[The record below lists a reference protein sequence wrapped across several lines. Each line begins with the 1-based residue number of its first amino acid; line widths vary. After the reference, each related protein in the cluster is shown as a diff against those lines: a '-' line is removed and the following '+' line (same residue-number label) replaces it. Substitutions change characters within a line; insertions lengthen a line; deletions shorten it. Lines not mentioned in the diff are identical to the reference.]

1 MPTIKHSDPVPF
13 IKVKGSHREIGRQ
26 IGEACS
32 RQIQHCVENA
42 HVMIEST
49 YDYIGLDWHG
59 ATIQS
64 RKYIPFAQE
73 RYPQYVD
80 EIIGMAEGAGISFED
95 MSVLV
100 SMEAVTSD
108 ALHLGKCT
116 SMAVNGDKTTD
127 GHVLL
132 AHNEDWTPEEEMD
145 VFIVHAEPENEPP
158 FLAMTYGGYPAA
170 VGINAYGIAQGCDSV
185 YPNDT
190 RIGVP
195 RLVVARGVLAAKSPA
210 DAINRALIP
219 QRAAGYN
226 HFIVHE
232 SGEIYSVEASA
243 RRFALLYGEDGWLA
257 HTNYYVDP
265 KMSTIENEP
274 DELVAK
280 RIRYYRAVRLLSEI
294 GQHSIKS
301 LQAIQRDHI
310 NFPHAICNHDE
321 NVEHPADREKTI
333 CALVI
338 DLTARAMHI
347 AWGNPCENIFHTYY
361 LDA

>member
-1 MPTIKHSDPVPF
+1 MSVHTDPVPM

-42 HVMIEST
+42 HAMIDDS
-49 YDYIGLDWHG
+49 YPYLALDWHG

-80 EIIGMAEGAGISFED
+80 EMVGMSEGAGISLED
-95 MSVLV
+95 MVVLV

-108 ALHLGKCT
+108 ALHLDKCT
-116 SMAVNGDKTTD
+116 SFAVNNDRTAD
-127 GHVLL
+127 GHVLI
-132 AHNEDWTPEEEMD
+132 AHNEDWSPAEEED
-145 VFIVHAEPENEPP
+145 VFVIHAEPEDEPP
-158 FLAMTYGGYPAA
+158 FLAMTYGGYPSA
-170 VGINAYGIAQGCDSV
+170 VGFNGYGISQCCDSV
-185 YPNDT
+185 YPTDS

-195 RLVVARGVLAAKSPA
+195 RLIVARGVLAAQTPS

-226 HFIVHE
+226 HLIVHE
-232 SGEIYSVEASA
+232 SGEIYSIEASA
-243 RRFALLYGEDGWLA
+243 RSFAMLYGEDGALA
-257 HTNYYVDP
+257 HTNFFVDP
-265 KMSTIENEP
+265 QMQTIENDP

-280 RIRYYRAVRLLSEI
+280 RIRYHRATRMLAEETL
-294 GQHSIKS
+294 HTIKS

-310 NFPHAICNHDE
+310 NHPHSICNHDE
-321 NVEHPADREKTI
+321 NIPNPIERSKTI
-333 CALVI
+333 CALVM
-338 DLTARAMHI
+338 DLTSRAMHI
-347 AWGNPCENIFHTYY
+347 SWGNPCENAYHTYY

>member
-1 MPTIKHSDPVPF
+1 MPTIKHTDPVPF

-32 RQIQHCVENA
+32 GQIQHCVENA
-42 HVMIEST
+42 HVMIDAT

-80 EIIGMAEGAGISFED
+80 EMLGMAEGAGISFED

-116 SMAVNGDKTTD
+116 SMAVNSDRTAD

-145 VFIVHAEPENEPP
+145 VFIVHAEPRDEPP

-170 VGINAYGIAQGCDSV
+170 VGINAHGIAQGCDSV

-190 RIGVP
+190 RIGIP
-195 RLVVARGVLAAKSPA
+195 RLIVARGVLAAKSPA

-232 SGEIYSVEASA
+232 SGEIYSIEASA
-243 RRFALLYGEDGWLA
+243 RRFAMLYGEDGWLS

-265 KMSTIENEP
+265 RMSAIEDEP

-280 RIRYYRAVRLLSEI
+280 RVRYYRSVRLLAETER
-294 GQHSIKS
+294 HTIKS

-310 NFPHAICNHDE
+310 NYPHAICNHDE

-333 CALVI
+333 CALII

-347 AWGNPCENIFHTYY
+347 AWGNPCENSYHTYY

>member
-1 MPTIKHSDPVPF
+1 MATLKHTDPVPF
-13 IKVKGSHREIGRQ
+13 IKVKGSHRDIGRQ

-42 HVMIEST
+42 HAMIDAT

-80 EIIGMAEGAGISFED
+80 EMLGMAEGAGISFED

-116 SMAVNGDKTTD
+116 SMAVNGDRTTD

-132 AHNEDWTPEEEMD
+132 AHNEDWTPEEEQD
-145 VFIVHAEPENEPP
+145 VFIVHAEPKDEPP
-158 FLAMTYGGYPAA
+158 FLAMTYGGYPVA
-170 VGINAYGIAQGCDSV
+170 VGINAFGIAQGCDSV

-195 RLVVARGVLAAKSPA
+195 RLIVARGVLAAKSPA
-210 DAINRALIP
+210 DAISRALIP

-265 KMSTIENEP
+265 RMSTIEDEP

-280 RIRYYRAVRLLSEI
+280 RIRYYRAVRLLAETT
-294 GQHSIKS
+294 QHSIKS

-321 NVEHPADREKTI
+321 NVERPADREKTI
-333 CALVI
+333 CALII

-347 AWGNPCENIFHTYY
+347 AWGNPCENVYHTYY

>member
-1 MPTIKHSDPVPF
+1 MPTNKHTDPVPF

-42 HVMIEST
+42 HAMIAAT

-80 EIIGMAEGAGISFED
+80 EMLGMAEGAGISFED

-116 SMAVNGDKTTD
+116 SMAVNSDRTTD

-132 AHNEDWTPEEEMD
+132 AHNEDWTPEEELD
-145 VFIVHAEPENEPP
+145 VFIVHAEPVNEPP
-158 FLAMTYGGYPAA
+158 FLAMTYGGYPVA
-170 VGINAYGIAQGCDSV
+170 VGINAHGIAQGCDSV

-190 RIGVP
+190 RIGIP
-195 RLVVARGVLAAKSPA
+195 RLIVARGVLAAKSPA
-210 DAINRALIP
+210 DAISRALIP

-265 KMSTIENEP
+265 RMAAIEDEP

-280 RIRYYRAVRLLSEI
+280 RIRYYRAVRLLAET

-301 LQAIQRDHI
+301 LQSIQRDHI

-321 NVEHPADREKTI
+321 SVEHPADREKTI

-347 AWGNPCENIFHTYY
+347 AWGNPCENAYHTYY

>member
-1 MPTIKHSDPVPF
+1 MPTSKHSEPVPF

-42 HVMIEST
+42 HVMIDAT

-80 EIIGMAEGAGISFED
+80 EMMGMAEGAGISFED

-116 SMAVNGDKTTD
+116 SMAVNSDRTTD

-132 AHNEDWTPEEEMD
+132 AHNEDWTPEEELD
-145 VFIVHAEPENEPP
+145 VFIVHAEPTNEPP
-158 FLAMTYGGYPAA
+158 FLAMTYGGYPVA
-170 VGINAYGIAQGCDSV
+170 VGINAHGIAQGCDSV
-185 YPNDT
+185 YPTDT
-190 RIGVP
+190 RIGIP
-195 RLVVARGVLAAKSPA
+195 RLIVARGVLAAKSPA
-210 DAINRALIP
+210 DAISRALIS

-265 KMSTIENEP
+265 RMSAIEAEP

-280 RIRYYRAVRLLSEI
+280 RIRYYRAVRLLAEI

-321 NVEHPADREKTI
+321 NVELPADREKTI
-333 CALVI
+333 CALII

-347 AWGNPCENIFHTYY
+347 AWGNPCENQYHTYY